1 MNIESFITDWVGS
14 ELPVRIKAYDGTD
27 VGPKDAAA
35 TITLHTPN
43 ALARIVT
50 APGELGLAR
59 AYVAGDIE
67 VDGDIYA
74 VLRLRRLVPEID
86 LGLRQVGQLVRLLG
100 IRNLRRPTPPPEEH
114 RGRGRLHSRRR
125 DAAAI
130 SHHYDVSND
139 FYRLVLGPSMTYS
152 CAVFNSPNDSLTQAQ
167 ENKYELICM
176 KLGLK
181 PGMRLL
187 DIGCGW
193 GGMVMHAAQHHGVQ
207 AVGITIS
214 QNQVDFAKQR
224 VIDARLT
231 DQVEIRFQDY
241 REINDEPFDAISSI
255 GMFEHVGL
263 RRLGVYFSQIEELLK
278 PGGRV
283 VNHAISRPTA
293 QQRSRVSRSGFIG
306 RYVFPDG
313 ELHEVGNAISALQD
327 HGLDVRHMENLREH
341 YALTLRHWVANLEAN
356 WDRAVA
362 EVGEGRAKVWRMY
375 MAGSAIGFEDNGIH
389 VDQVLAAK
397 PTSTGAS
404 GMLLRPD
411 WDTRRVPEKI
421 QVIDDRYPTSRTS
434 FQPQR
439 TKHTSPA

>member
-35 TITLHTPN
+35 TITLHTPD

-67 VDGDIYA
+67 IEGDIYA
-74 VLRLRRLVPEID
+74 VLRLRQLVPDID
-86 LGLRQVGQLVRLLG
+86 LGLRQIGQLVRLLG
-100 IRNLRRPTPPPEEH
+100 LRNLRRPTPPPEEH

-152 CAVFNSPNDSLTQAQ
+152 CAVFNSPNDSLAQAQ
-167 ENKYELICM
+167 ENKYELICR

-193 GGMVMHAAQHHGVQ
+193 GGMAMHAAKHHGVQ
-207 AVGITIS
+207 AIGITIS
-214 QNQVDFAKQR
+214 QNQVDSAKQR
-224 VIDARLT
+224 VIDARLA

-241 REINDEPFDAISSI
+241 REIHDEPFDAISSI

-263 RRLGVYFSQIEELLK
+263 RRLGVYFSQIEDLLK

-293 QQRSRVSRSGFIG
+293 QQQASVSRSGFIG

-341 YALTLRHWVANLEAN
+341 YALTLRHWVANLE
-356 WDRAVA
+356 
-362 EVGEGRAKVWRMY
+362 EIGRASCR
-375 MAGSAIGFEDNGIH
+375 E
-389 VDQVLAAK
+389 
-397 PTSTGAS
+397 
-404 GMLLRPD
+404 
-411 WDTRRVPEKI
+411 RV
-421 QVIDDRYPTSRTS
+421 
-434 FQPQR
+434 
-439 TKHTSPA
+439 